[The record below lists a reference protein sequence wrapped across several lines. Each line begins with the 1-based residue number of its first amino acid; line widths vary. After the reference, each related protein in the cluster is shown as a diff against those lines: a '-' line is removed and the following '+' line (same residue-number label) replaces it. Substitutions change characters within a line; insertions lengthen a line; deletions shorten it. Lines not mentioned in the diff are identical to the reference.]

1 MRRAVNISLSV
12 SVSWGAAVSFLT
24 KIRKTIHTTPVLR
37 EVSQG
42 FANAF
47 GAGKAYAE
55 FDAKIG
61 IAADGAPVP
70 SQDQYQGFGRSDLAQ
85 MASERYPGTAAL
97 VQGYREN
104 EARFR
109 PIPTRRP
116 MPAAVYYDDEDVPE
130 EDFGDEYYD
139 EEEE

>member
-1 MRRAVNISLSV
+1 
-12 SVSWGAAVSFLT
+12 VSFLT

-42 FANAF
+42 YANAF

-70 SQDQYQGFGRSDLAQ
+70 SQDQYQGFGRDDLA
-85 MASERYPGTAAL
+85 ALAAERYPGTAAL

-104 EARFR
+104 EGRFR
-109 PIPTRRP
+109 PIRTAKPVREAP
-116 MPAAVYYDDEDVPE
+116 QELGLE
-130 EDFGDEYYD
+130 EDFSEDLGDYYD
-139 EEEE
+139 EEQE